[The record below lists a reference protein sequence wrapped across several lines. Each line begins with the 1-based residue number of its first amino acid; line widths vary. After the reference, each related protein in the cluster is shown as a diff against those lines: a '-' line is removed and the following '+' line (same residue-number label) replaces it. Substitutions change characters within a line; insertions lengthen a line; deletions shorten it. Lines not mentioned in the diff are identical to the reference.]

1 MINWCDKS
9 ALHTALGLQ
18 GEPIDWDDVLAA
30 SMIAAGARA
39 SSATR
44 GSTGLPGS
52 GPKPGAEPYVDLV
65 AKTQRDVLLKV
76 RRQQ

>member
-1 MINWCDKS
+1 
-9 ALHTALGLQ
+9 
-18 GEPIDWDDVLAA
+18 VLAA

-44 GSTGLPGS
+44 SATGLPGS

-65 AKTQRDVLLKV
+65 AKTQRDVVLKV
-76 RRQQ
+76 RQHLLCCTALVACCTASAAVVRSEQL